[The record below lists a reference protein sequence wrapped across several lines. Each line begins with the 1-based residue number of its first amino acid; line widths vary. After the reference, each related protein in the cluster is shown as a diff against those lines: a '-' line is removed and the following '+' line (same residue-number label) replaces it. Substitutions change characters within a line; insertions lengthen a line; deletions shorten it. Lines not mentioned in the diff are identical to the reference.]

1 MRKLLAVAITS
12 FLIIGLSSAAWC
24 SVEGDWDMTG
34 KMSAKVKIQGEGS
47 KKLKAYVVDE
57 FTFSPG
63 GDFEMIDAGGSWIQT
78 GKKFIVELD
87 RDSIEALYEDTL
99 YSVLGVHVNVN
110 VIEATIT
117 GTENKNNT
125 IKAKFNLLMTF
136 ENDFYDLYGTAQ
148 AKASLKGTRWGNF
161 QSSMAEE
168 GAPSQFDSA
177 LLEAVQKAI
186 QSSTIEK

>member
-12 FLIIGLSSAAWC
+12 FMIIAFSSAAWC

-34 KMSAKVKIQGEGS
+34 KMSAKVKIQGGGS
-47 KKLKAYVVDE
+47 KNLKAYVVDE

-63 GDFEMIDAGGSWIQT
+63 GYFEMIDADGSWIQT
-78 GKKFIVELD
+78 GKNFIVELD
-87 RDSIEALYEDTL
+87 RDSIRELFEDTL
-99 YSVLGVHVNVN
+99 YSVLGVYVNVS

-136 ENDFYDLYGTAQ
+136 ENDSYDLYGTAQ
-148 AKASLKGTRWGNF
+148 AKASLKGTRWGDF

-168 GAPSQFDSA
+168 GVSSQLDSA
-177 LLEAVQKAI
+177 LLEAVQKAL
-186 QSSTIEK
+186 QSSTIER